1 MSSVVAGGG
10 LGGVG
15 LNVDYNFFG
24 HSVYNLHH
32 FFVKNLHLQI
42 YHTQDVISLQ
52 STTEKFNKST
62 IYSKSCKNQQLEFI
76 FVYNLQ
82 HFSA

>member
-1 MSSVVAGGG
+1 MLITTFLATNYIIFLS
-10 LGGVG
+10 
-15 LNVDYNFFG
+15 
-24 HSVYNLHH
+24 
-32 FFVKNLHLQI
+32 KI
-42 YHTQDVISLQ
+42 YIYKFYHAQDIISLQ

-76 FVYNLQ
+76 FVYNLK